1 MSEVHPKPHS
11 SLLPPQAGTH
21 RSLESS
27 ECVTPGLKSNQYN
40 TMEGEKFVS
49 NDTVAKI
56 KKKEAQIPGVEVP
69 DS

>member
-1 MSEVHPKPHS
+1 
-11 SLLPPQAGTH
+11 
-21 RSLESS
+21 
-27 ECVTPGLKSNQYN
+27 
-40 TMEGEKFVS
+40 MEGEKFVS